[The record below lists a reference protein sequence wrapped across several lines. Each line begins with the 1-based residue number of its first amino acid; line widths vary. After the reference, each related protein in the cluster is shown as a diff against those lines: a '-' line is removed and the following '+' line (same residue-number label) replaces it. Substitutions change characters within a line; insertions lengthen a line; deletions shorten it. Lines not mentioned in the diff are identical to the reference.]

1 MTKNILNAHVH
12 RLHKGV
18 LETYGPGD
26 EAPDWVTNAA
36 LFTTSDTATD
46 DDGDTTAA
54 AGDTTPPA
62 TEGDGLDELTGKAL
76 AELAETEGIAKTGS
90 KKVLIERIRGHRAAS
105 AGIALTTVAED
116 TGLLNDRDVLVARAI
131 ELGFDDVDDNTS
143 EVELQALIDSKE

>member
-36 LFTTSDTATD
+36 LFTDPDAATD
-46 DDGDTTAA
+46 DGDDTTAA
-54 AGDTTPPA
+54 AGGKTPPV
-62 TEGDGLDELTGKAL
+62 TEGDGLDDLTAKKLAAL
-76 AELAETEGIAKTGS
+76 AEAEGIAKTGS
-90 KKVLIERIRGHRAAS
+90 KTVLIERIRGHRAAA
-105 AGIALTTVAED
+105 AGIELTPVVED
-116 TGLLNDRDVLVARAI
+116 TGLVNDRDVLVARAI